1 MDVLVKKM
9 LIIKLIAL
17 IIDTVLIDAR
27 GGR

>member
-1 MDVLVKKM
+1 MHGLVKKM
-9 LIIKLIAL
+9 LIIKLNAL